1 MYDVL
6 GRCSSHVDADIE
18 VCYWPKAATGCP
30 MLDPERHSSWSFPF
44 ISDALNPRIDA
55 AAYAAPA
62 TGSSPGTAQAW
73 RPWPAQTSAART
85 TPGPSASTAART
97 AAAGAAGK
105 SSRRFAPGI
114 DRKGGV

>member
-73 RPWPAQTSAART
+73 RPWPAQTSTART
-85 TPGPSASTAART
+85 KHGR
-97 AAAGAAGK
+97 
-105 SSRRFAPGI
+105 APG
-114 DRKGGV
+114 RESTCTYV